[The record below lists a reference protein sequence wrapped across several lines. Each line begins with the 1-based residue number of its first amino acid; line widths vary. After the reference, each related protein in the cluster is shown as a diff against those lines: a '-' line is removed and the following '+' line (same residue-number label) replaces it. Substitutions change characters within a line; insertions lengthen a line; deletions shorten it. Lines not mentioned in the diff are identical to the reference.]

1 MADTYFYLKTEKYT
15 TWLRESS
22 GSDDM
27 RKDEARS
34 VVKIV
39 QCLEQAEG
47 SWLWYREIGRRTK
60 MQHTTV
66 SRLILKYLGQFVDIQ
81 TTEPFKAKMVKLKPG
96 VDTKAVVRYL
106 AIQEKLGKL

>member
-1 MADTYFYLKTEKYT
+1 
-15 TWLRESS
+15 
-22 GSDDM
+22 M

-39 QCLEQAEG
+39 QCLERAEE

-66 SRLILKYLGQFVDIQ
+66 SHLISKYLTQFVDIQ
-81 TTEPFKAKMVKLKPG
+81 TTEPFQAKMVRLKRG
-96 VDTKAVVRYL
+96 VNTATVVRYL

>member
-1 MADTYFYLKTEKYT
+1 
-15 TWLRESS
+15 
-22 GSDDM
+22 M

-39 QCLEQAEG
+39 SCLERAEG
-47 SWLWYREIGRRTK
+47 GWLWYREIGRRTK

-66 SRLILKYLGQFVDIQ
+66 SRLISKYLGQFVDIQ
-81 TTEPFKAKMVKLKPG
+81 TPEPFKAKMVKLKPG
-96 VDTKAVVRYL
+96 VNTQTVVKYL